1 MKTLRNLAGRPA
13 ATPLAADDVLEFHA
27 GRLLL
32 LLSICGGVTGAISG
46 LTKMAKLDF
55 FVRYPDFFRA
65 VESRGKS
72 PREDGAVEA
81 AMIRHHYGPWDKRYY
96 HLLAYLEARQLI
108 SVSLTGRAYRIALTA
123 LGKTTAKKLVGS
135 DSFADLLKHMRD
147 VNEKFG
153 RKTGNEL
160 KTLIY
165 ETFGEEVAE
174 QELGSVISGGAR

>member
-1 MKTLRNLAGRPA
+1 MKTLKNLAGRPA
-13 ATPLAADDVLEFHA
+13 AAPLAADDVLEFHA

-32 LLSICGGVTGAISG
+32 LLGTCGGTAGAISG

-55 FVRYPDFFRA
+55 FVRYPEFFKT

-72 PREDGAVEA
+72 AREEGAVEA

-108 SVSLTGRAYRIALTA
+108 SVSLTGRAYRIALTPT
-123 LGKTTAKKLVGS
+123 GKIAAKRLAAS
-135 DSFADLLKHMRD
+135 DAFADLLEHMRE
-147 VNEKFG
+147 VNAKFG

-160 KTLIY
+160 KNLIY

-174 QELGSVISGGAR
+174 QELGSVISGVRR

>member
-13 ATPLAADDVLEFHA
+13 AAPLAADDVLEFHA

-32 LLSICGGVTGAISG
+32 LLSVCGGTTGAIGG

-65 VESRGKS
+65 VQSRGKS
-72 PREDGAVEA
+72 PREEGAVEA

-108 SVSLTGRAYRIALTA
+108 SVRLTGRAYRIALTP
-123 LGKTTAKKLVGS
+123 LGKTIAKKLVGN
-135 DSFADLLKHMRD
+135 DAFADLLKHMRD

-153 RKTGNEL
+153 RKNGNEL
-160 KTLIY
+160 KNLIY

-174 QELGSVISGGAR
+174 KELGTVISGVRR